1 MTWSRIG
8 ELSVEWRLR
17 YDRTMDP
24 HAPLR
29 DDVRLLGELL
39 GDTLRLREGKALFDT
54 VERVRTL
61 SKMARAGTAHD
72 VGPLAGVL
80 RDLPVEAA
88 LPVARAFSHFLTL
101 ANIAEQHHRVRRRR
115 DYQRNPAAGP
125 QPASCEET
133 FPRLMAGG
141 VSPEALYEA
150 ACGLHIELVLTAH
163 PTEITRR
170 TLIHKHLHI
179 ANALMELDRPDLTV
193 PERAETIENLRSE
206 IAAAWETEEIR
217 PRRPDPLDEVT
228 SGLLIFEQTIWD
240 ALPRYLRLLDAALR
254 KTTGRPL
261 PLDAAPIRFGSWI
274 GGDRDGN
281 PHVTPEVT
289 RVACYSARWRAADLY
304 LKDVDAL
311 RLDLS
316 MTDAT
321 PELQARAGGAREP
334 YRAVL
339 REVRKRLLA
348 TRERAGLRL
357 VAHAKRVRGA
367 DSSTA
372 ERPTEDLVEGHPY
385 ESIDELV
392 EPLALCYRSLVETGQ
407 QIIADRGLADLLRRT
422 AAFGLTL
429 VQLDIRQHAERH
441 TSALDAITRH
451 LAVGSYAEWPEE
463 RRVAFLTE
471 WLRDPSPAGLP
482 ELPSAGPEVWDVL
495 ETFET
500 IADIH
505 PESLGAYVVSMAQVP
520 SDVLAVACLQRL
532 AGSRLRIVPL
542 FEQVDALHGAAVTL
556 RKLLAL
562 PEYRALIDGRQE
574 VMVGYSD
581 SAKDGGR
588 LAANWALYSAQE
600 ELVAAARE
608 AGVQLT
614 LFHGRGGSVSRGGGP
629 TYLAIQS
636 QPPGSIEGRLRVTEQ
651 GEMIQAQFGLDD
663 IAVRTLELY
672 TTATLDATL
681 APVTSPPPRWRQ
693 QMDALAAVA
702 QTAYRSLV
710 YEEPRFVPYFRAAT
724 PEAELG
730 AMPIGSRPARRNT
743 SGGVDTLRAIPWVFA
758 WTQTRLL
765 LPTWLG
771 TGEALTD
778 AFARGER
785 DVLRE
790 LYREWPFFRSTIDL
804 IAMVLAKADARI
816 AAEYDRQLVPLE
828 LQPIGEDLR
837 RRLDETVGAVLEVTG
852 RKELLADNGVLRR
865 SINVRNPYVDP
876 INLVQIELLRRLRG
890 NGTSASASGNREGKP
905 VPDPKAGPEMWT
917 AFMITVNGIAAGMR
931 NTG

>member
-1 MTWSRIG
+1 
-8 ELSVEWRLR
+8 
-17 YDRTMDP
+17 MDP

-29 DDVRLLGELL
+29 DDVRMLGELL
-39 GDTLRLREGKALFDT
+39 GDTLRLREGQALFDT
-54 VERVRTL
+54 VERVRAL
-61 SKMARAGTAHD
+61 SKHARAGTAHD
-72 VGPLAGVL
+72 VGALAGVL

-133 FPRLMAGG
+133 FPRLIAGG
-141 VSPEALYEA
+141 VTPEALYEA
-150 ACGLHIELVLTAH
+150 ACTLRIELVLTAH

-179 ANALMELDRPDLTV
+179 ADALMRLDRPDLTV
-193 PERAETIENLRSE
+193 PERAETIQDLRGE

-217 PRRPDPLDEVT
+217 PRKPDPLDEVT

-240 ALPRYLRLLDAALR
+240 ALPRYLRSLDAALR
-254 KTTGRPL
+254 RTTGRPL

-304 LKDVDAL
+304 LRDVDAL

-316 MTDAT
+316 MTDAI

-339 REVRKRLLA
+339 RDVRKRLFA

-357 VAHAKRVRGA
+357 VAHARRVRGT
-367 DSSTA
+367 DSAASDH
-372 ERPTEDLVEGHPY
+372 PQDDLVEGHPY

-392 EPLALCYRSLVETGQ
+392 EPIALCYRSLVETGQ
-407 QIIADRGLADLLRRT
+407 QIIADGRLADLLRRT

-429 VQLDIRQHAERH
+429 VRLDIRQHAERH
-441 TSALDAITRH
+441 TSALDALTRH
-451 LAVGSYAEWPEE
+451 LGVGSYAEWSEE
-463 RRVAFLTE
+463 RRLAFLIE
-471 WLRDPSPAGLP
+471 RLSEASPAGLP
-482 ELPSAGPEVWDVL
+482 HLPAAGPEVWDVL
-495 ETFET
+495 DTFET

-505 PESLGAYVVSMAQVP
+505 PESLGAYVVSMARAP
-520 SDVLAVACLQRL
+520 SDVLAVAWLQRL
-532 AGSRLRIVPL
+532 AGANLRIVPL
-542 FEQVDALHGAAVTL
+542 FEQVETLHASAGSL
-556 RKLLAL
+556 RDLLAL
-562 PEYRALIDGRQE
+562 PEYRSLIDGRQE

-588 LAANWALYSAQE
+588 LAANWALYTAQE
-600 ELVAAARE
+600 ELVAVARD

-651 GEMIQAQFGLDD
+651 GEMIQAQFGLQD

-672 TTATLDATL
+672 TTATLEATL
-681 APVTSPPPRWRQ
+681 APAPPPQTRWRQ
-693 QMDALAAVA
+693 QMDALAVA
-702 QTAYRSLV
+702 SEASYRSVV
-710 YEEPRFVPYFRAAT
+710 YDEPRFVPYFRAAT
-724 PEAELG
+724 PEVELG
-730 AMPIGSRPARRNT
+730 AMPIGSRPARRT
-743 SGGVDTLRAIPWVFA
+743 SSGGVETLRAIPWVFA

-771 TGEALTD
+771 TGEALRA
-778 AFARGER
+778 AFDRGDR
-785 DVLRE
+785 DILRE
-790 LYREWPFFRSTIDL
+790 LYREWAFFRSTIDL
-804 IAMVLAKADARI
+804 IAMVLAKADSRI
-816 AAEYDRQLVPLE
+816 AAEYDRQLVPPDL
-828 LQPIGEDLR
+828 LPIGENLR
-837 RRLDETVGAVLEVTG
+837 QRLDEAIAAVLEVTG

-876 INLVQIELLRRLRG
+876 INLVQIELLRRLRR
-890 NGTSASASGNREGKP
+890 NGADADSTAGSDPKARADPEAR
-905 VPDPKAGPEMWT
+905 PDPKARTEMWS

>member
-1 MTWSRIG
+1 M
-8 ELSVEWRLR
+8 
-17 YDRTMDP
+17 
-24 HAPLR
+24 
-29 DDVRLLGELL
+29 LGELL
-39 GDTLRLREGKALFDT
+39 GETLRLREGQALFDT
-54 VERVRTL
+54 VERVRAQ
-61 SKMARAGTAHD
+61 SKHARADSSHD
-72 VGPLAGVL
+72 VGALAGAL
-80 RDLPVEAA
+80 RDLPVAAA

-115 DYQRNPAAGP
+115 DYQRNPDAGP

-133 FPRLMAGG
+133 FPRLIAGG
-141 VSPEALYEA
+141 VTPEALYDA
-150 ACGLHIELVLTAH
+150 ACALRIELVLTAH

-170 TLIHKHLHI
+170 TLIHKHLQV
-179 ANALMELDRPDLTV
+179 AAALMQLDRPDLTV
-193 PERAETIENLRSE
+193 PERAETIEELRRE

-217 PRRPDPLDEVT
+217 PRKPDPLDEVT

-240 ALPRYLRLLDAALR
+240 ALPRYLRSFDGALQR
-254 KTTGRPL
+254 ATGRPL

-281 PHVTPEVT
+281 PHVTAAVT
-289 RVACYSARWRAADLY
+289 RVACLSARWRAADLY
-304 LKDVDAL
+304 LRDVDAL

-316 MTDAT
+316 MTAAI
-321 PELQARAGGAREP
+321 PELHARAEGAREP

-339 REVRKRLLA
+339 RGVRKRLLA

-357 VAHAKRVRGA
+357 SAHARRVRGVESPA
-367 DSSTA
+367 GPHDPDQA
-372 ERPTEDLVEGHPY
+372 GVQMVEGHPF

-407 QIIADRGLADLLRRT
+407 QIIADGRLADLLRRT

-429 VQLDIRQHAERH
+429 VRLDVRQHAERH
-441 TSALDAITRH
+441 TAALDAITRDTG
-451 LAVGSYAEWPEE
+451 VGSYAEWPEE
-463 RRVAFLTE
+463 RRAAFLMTA
-471 WLRDPSPAGLP
+471 LREPAGELP
-482 ELPSAGPEVWDVL
+482 RLPSADPEVWDVL
-495 ETFET
+495 DTFAT
-500 IADIH
+500 IADLH
-505 PESLGAYVVSMAQVP
+505 PESLGAYVVSMTQAP
-520 SDVLAVACLQRL
+520 SDVLAVAWLQRL
-532 AGSRLRIVPL
+532 AGARLRIVPL
-542 FEQVDALHGAAVTL
+542 FEQVDALQHAADTV
-556 RKLLAL
+556 RALLAI
-562 PEYRALIDGRQE
+562 PEYREGRDDRQE

-588 LAANWALYSAQE
+588 VAAHWALYTAQE
-600 ELVAAARE
+600 QLVAAARD

-636 QPPGSIEGRLRVTEQ
+636 QPPGSIDGRLRVTEQ
-651 GEMIQAQFGLDD
+651 GEMIQAQFGLPD

-681 APVTSPPPRWRQ
+681 APTAPPPDHWRHE
-693 QMDALAAVA
+693 MDALAAA
-702 QTAYRSLV
+702 AESAYRAVV
-710 YEEPRFVPYFRAAT
+710 YEEPRFVRYFRAAT
-724 PEAELG
+724 PEVELG
-730 AMPIGSRPARRNT
+730 AMPIGSRPARRT
-743 SGGVDTLRAIPWVFA
+743 AAGGVDTLRAIPWVFA

-771 TGEALTD
+771 TGEMLKA
-778 AFARGER
+778 AFDGGRR
-785 DVLRE
+785 DRIRE

-816 AAEYDRQLVPLE
+816 AAEYDRQLVPPE
-828 LQPIGEDLR
+828 LLPLGADLR
-837 RRLDETVGAVLEVTG
+837 RRLEETIAAVLEVTG
-852 RKELLADNGVLRR
+852 RKELLADHGVLRR

-876 INLVQIELLRRLRG
+876 INLVQIELLRRLRRDG
-890 NGTSASASGNREGKP
+890 PE
-905 VPDPKAGPEMWT
+905 AGPEVWT

>member
-1 MTWSRIG
+1 M
-8 ELSVEWRLR
+8 
-17 YDRTMDP
+17 
-24 HAPLR
+24 
-29 DDVRLLGELL
+29 LGELL
-39 GDTLRLREGKALFDT
+39 GETLRLREGQALFDT
-54 VERVRTL
+54 VERVRAQ
-61 SKMARAGTAHD
+61 SKLARADSTRD
-72 VGPLAGVL
+72 VEALAGVL
-80 RDLPVEAA
+80 RDLPVESA

-133 FPRLMAGG
+133 FPRLIAGG
-141 VSPEALYEA
+141 VTPDALYDA
-150 ACGLHIELVLTAH
+150 ACALRIELVLTAH

-170 TLIHKHLHI
+170 TLIHKHLQV
-179 ANALMELDRPDLTV
+179 ADALMRLDRPDLTV
-193 PERAETIENLRSE
+193 PERAETIEELRRE

-217 PRRPDPLDEVT
+217 PRKPDPLDEVT

-240 ALPRYLRLLDAALR
+240 ALPRYLRSLDASMR
-254 KTTGRPL
+254 RSTGRPL

-289 RVACYSARWRAADLY
+289 RVACLSARWRAADLY
-304 LKDVDAL
+304 LRDVDAL

-316 MTDAT
+316 MTDAI
-321 PELQARAGGAREP
+321 PELRARAGGAREP

-339 REVRKRLLA
+339 RNVRKRLLA
-348 TRERAGLRL
+348 TRDRAGLRL
-357 VAHAKRVRGA
+357 AAHARRVRGVE
-367 DSSTA
+367 S
-372 ERPTEDLVEGHPY
+372 PTGPHGPDEPAAQLVEGHPY

-392 EPLALCYRSLVETGQ
+392 EPIALCYRSLVETGQ
-407 QIIADRGLADLLRRT
+407 QIIADGRLADLLRRA

-429 VQLDIRQHAERH
+429 VRLDVRQHAERH
-441 TSALDAITRH
+441 AAALDALTRH
-451 LAVGSYAEWPEE
+451 SGVGSYTEWPEE
-463 RRVAFLTE
+463 RRVVFLTE
-471 WLRDPSPAGLP
+471 ALRDPSPSGLP
-482 ELPSAGPEVWDVL
+482 DLPSADPDVWDVL
-495 ETFET
+495 DTFAT
-500 IADIH
+500 IADLH
-505 PESLGAYVVSMAQVP
+505 PESLGAYVVSMAEAP
-520 SDVLAVACLQRL
+520 SDVLAVAWLQRL
-532 AGSRLRIVPL
+532 AGASLRIVPL
-542 FEQVDALHGAAVTL
+542 FEQVDALHRAAATM
-556 RKLLAL
+556 RTLLAI
-562 PEYRALIDGRQE
+562 PEYRDRIDGRQE

-588 LAANWALYSAQE
+588 LAANWALYTAQE
-600 ELVAAARE
+600 ELVAAARD

-651 GEMIQAQFGLDD
+651 GEMIQAQFGLPD

-681 APVTSPPPRWRQ
+681 APTAPPPERWRRE
-693 QMDALAAVA
+693 MDALAAA
-702 QTAYRSLV
+702 AEAAYRAVV
-710 YEEPRFVPYFRAAT
+710 YDEPAFVPYFRAAT
-724 PEAELG
+724 PEVELG
-730 AMPIGSRPARRNT
+730 AMPIGSRPARRAST
-743 SGGVDTLRAIPWVFA
+743 GGVDTLRAIPWVFA

-771 TGEALTD
+771 TGEALRAAFDRGHRD
-778 AFARGER
+778 AI
-785 DVLRE
+785 RE
-790 LYREWPFFRSTIDL
+790 LYQEWPFFRSTIDL

-816 AAEYDRQLVPLE
+816 AAEYDRQLVPPDLRP
-828 LQPIGEDLR
+828 LGADLR
-837 RRLDETVGAVLEVTG
+837 RRLDDTIAAVLEVTG
-852 RKELLADNGVLRR
+852 RRELLADHAVLRR

-876 INLVQIELLRRLRG
+876 INLVQIELLRRLR
-890 NGTSASASGNREGKP
+890 REG
-905 VPDPKAGPEMWT
+905 AQAEPEMWT

>member
-1 MTWSRIG
+1 M
-8 ELSVEWRLR
+8 
-17 YDRTMDP
+17 
-24 HAPLR
+24 
-29 DDVRLLGELL
+29 LGELL
-39 GDTLRLREGKALFDT
+39 GDTLRLREGQALFET
-54 VERVRTL
+54 VERVRAL
-61 SKMARAGTAHD
+61 SKHARAGTTHD
-72 VGPLAGVL
+72 VGPLADVL
-80 RDLPVEAA
+80 RDLPVESA

-125 QPASCEET
+125 QPASSEET
-133 FPRLMAGG
+133 FPRLLAGG
-141 VSPEALYEA
+141 VTPDALYEA
-150 ACGLHIELVLTAH
+150 ACGLRIELVLTSH

-170 TLIHKHLHI
+170 TLIHKYLHI
-179 ANALMELDRPDLTV
+179 ADALMQLDRPDLTV
-193 PERAETIENLRSE
+193 PERAETIEELRRE

-217 PRRPDPLDEVT
+217 PRKPDPLDEIT

-240 ALPRYLRLLDAALR
+240 ALPRYLRSLDAALR
-254 KTTGRPL
+254 RATGRPL

-304 LKDVDAL
+304 LRDVDAL

-316 MTDAT
+316 MTDAI
-321 PELQARAGGAREP
+321 PELRARAGGAREP

-339 REVRKRLLA
+339 RDVRKRLLA
-348 TRERAGLRL
+348 TRDRAGLRL
-357 VAHAKRVRGA
+357 VAHTKRVRGT
-367 DSSTA
+367 DQSP
-372 ERPTEDLVEGHPY
+372 ERPEDHLVEGHPY
-385 ESIDELV
+385 ESIDELI
-392 EPLALCYRSLVETGQ
+392 ESIALCYRSLVETGQ
-407 QIIADRGLADLLRRT
+407 QIIADGRLADLLRRT

-429 VQLDIRQHAERH
+429 VRLDVRQHAERH
-441 TSALDAITRH
+441 TAALDAVTRH

-463 RRVAFLTE
+463 RRVAFLIE
-471 WLRDPSPAGLP
+471 WLRDPSSAGLP
-482 ELPSAGPEVWDVL
+482 HLPSAGPEVWDVL
-495 ETFET
+495 DTFST

-505 PESLGAYVVSMAQVP
+505 PESLGAYVVSMAKAP

-532 AGSRLRIVPL
+532 AGSQLRIVPL
-542 FEQVDALHGAAVTL
+542 FEQVDALHGAAGTL
-556 RKLLAL
+556 RDLLAL

-588 LAANWALYSAQE
+588 LAANWALYTAQE
-600 ELVAAARE
+600 ELVATARD
-608 AGVQLT
+608 ADVQLT

-636 QPPGSIEGRLRVTEQ
+636 QPPGSIDGRLRVTEQ
-651 GEMIQAQFGLDD
+651 GEMIQAQFGLPD

-681 APVTSPPPRWRQ
+681 APAASPSALWRE
-693 QMDALAAVA
+693 QMDALAVTAES
-702 QTAYRSLV
+702 AYRSVV
-710 YEEPRFVPYFRAAT
+710 YDEPRFAPYFRAAT
-724 PEAELG
+724 PEVELG
-730 AMPIGSRPARRNT
+730 AMPIGSRPARRT
-743 SGGVDTLRAIPWVFA
+743 VSGGVDTLRAIPWVFA

-771 TGEALTD
+771 TGEALKA
-778 AFARGER
+778 AFDRGH
-785 DVLRE
+785 LGNLKE

-816 AAEYDRQLVPLE
+816 AAQYDRQLVPPDL
-828 LQPIGEDLR
+828 LPIGENLR
-837 RRLDETVGAVLEVTG
+837 RRLDETIAAVLEVTG

-876 INLVQIELLRRLRG
+876 INLVQIELLRRLRRG
-890 NGTSASASGNREGKP
+890 GAPGGTDAQTR
-905 VPDPKAGPEMWT
+905 PDPQAGPEVWS

>member
-1 MTWSRIG
+1 
-8 ELSVEWRLR
+8 
-17 YDRTMDP
+17 MDP

-29 DDVRLLGELL
+29 DDVRMLGELL
-39 GDTLRLREGKALFDT
+39 GDTLRMREGRALFDT
-54 VERVRTL
+54 VEHVRAL
-61 SKMARAGTAHD
+61 SKHARAGGAHD
-72 VGPLAGVL
+72 VSPLAGEL

-133 FPRLMAGG
+133 FPRLLAGG
-141 VSPEALYEA
+141 VTPDALYEA
-150 ACGLHIELVLTAH
+150 ACALRIELVLTAH

-179 ANALMELDRPDLTV
+179 ADALMQLDRPDLTV
-193 PERAETIENLRSE
+193 PERTETIEQLRSE

-217 PRRPDPLDEVT
+217 PRKPDPLDEVT

-240 ALPRYLRLLDAALR
+240 ALPRYLRSLDAALHR
-254 KTTGRPL
+254 ATGRSL

-304 LKDVDAL
+304 LRDIDAL

-321 PELQARAGGAREP
+321 PELRARAGGAREP

-339 REVRKRLLA
+339 RDVRQRLLA
-348 TRERAGLRL
+348 TRERAGRRL
-357 VAHAKRVRGA
+357 VAHSRRVRGTE
-367 DSSTA
+367 SSSPD
-372 ERPTEDLVEGHPY
+372 RPEDRIVEGHPY
-385 ESIDELV
+385 ESIEELV
-392 EPLALCYRSLVETGQ
+392 EPIALCYRSLVETGQ
-407 QIIADRGLADLLRRT
+407 QIIADGRLADMLRRT

-429 VQLDIRQHAERH
+429 VRLDIRQHAERH
-441 TSALDAITRH
+441 SLALDAVTRH

-463 RRVAFLTE
+463 RRVAFLSD
-471 WLRDPSPAGLP
+471 WLRNPPAAGLP
-482 ELPSAGPEVWDVL
+482 GLPSAGPEVWDVL
-495 ETFET
+495 DTFAT

-505 PESLGAYVVSMAQVP
+505 PESLGAYVVSMASAP
-520 SDVLAVACLQRL
+520 SDVLAVACLQRMS
-532 AGSRLRIVPL
+532 GSNLRIVPL
-542 FEQVDALHGAAVTL
+542 FEQVEALHGAA
-556 RKLLAL
+556 RAISDLLAV
-562 PEYRALIDGRQE
+562 PEYRARIDGRQE

-588 LAANWALYSAQE
+588 LAANWALYTAQE
-600 ELVAAARE
+600 ELVAAARD

-651 GEMIQAQFGLDD
+651 GEMIQAQFGLRD

-681 APVTSPPPRWRQ
+681 APAPPPKERWRQ
-693 QMDALAAVA
+693 EMDALAGAA
-702 QTAYRSLV
+702 ESAYRSVV
-710 YEEPRFVPYFRAAT
+710 YDEPRFVPYFRAAT
-724 PEAELG
+724 PEVELG
-730 AMPIGSRPARRNT
+730 AMPIGSRPARRT
-743 SGGVDTLRAIPWVFA
+743 ASGGVDTLRAIPWVFA

-771 TGEALTD
+771 TGEALRS
-778 AFARGER
+778 AFDRGELEI
-785 DVLRE
+785 LRE
-790 LYREWPFFRSTIDL
+790 LYSEWAFFRSTIDL

-816 AAEYDRQLVPLE
+816 AAEYDRQLVPPE
-828 LQPIGEDLR
+828 LLPIGDDLR
-837 RRLDETVGAVLEVTG
+837 RRLGETIAAVLEVTS

-876 INLVQIELLRRLRG
+876 INLVQIELLRRLRRDG
-890 NGTSASASGNREGKP
+890 AQ
-905 VPDPKAGPEMWT
+905 AGSETWS